1 MPDYHVGCG
10 ISAIYAGVLLKHGL
24 WKTKSP
30 VTDEAIGASAQWL
43 LDNKQ
48 DFRFTKGGKRYRMQ
62 VVEEKDS
69 SDE

>member
-1 MPDYHVGCG
+1 MPQYHVGCG
-10 ISAIYAGVLLKHGL
+10 ISAIYAGVLTKHGI

-48 DFRFTKGGKRYRMQ
+48 DFCFTKGGTHYRMQ
-62 VVEEKDS
+62 VVEESND
-69 SDE
+69 